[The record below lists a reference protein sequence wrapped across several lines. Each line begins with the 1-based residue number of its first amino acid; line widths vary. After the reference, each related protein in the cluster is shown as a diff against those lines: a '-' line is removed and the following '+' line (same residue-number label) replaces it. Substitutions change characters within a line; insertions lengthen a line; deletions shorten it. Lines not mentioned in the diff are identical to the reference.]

1 MDRGLVTVGFVFH
14 AALDLAVEFGLG
26 DGVPL
31 VVELFASAE
40 TDLYLEAGGL
50 EVDLKGD

>member
-1 MDRGLVTVGFVFH
+1 MDRGLVTVGFVLH
-14 AALDLAVEFGLG
+14 AALDLAVGFGLG

-40 TDLYLEAGGL
+40 TDLYLEAGAL